1 MNKTLTVENLAAIQ
15 DAMGLIS
22 EIDRSDY
29 FNNYYREVCERSNQ
43 AHELNQHLSDNDR
56 VKGPR
61 FHKKVLKLDRNFHV
75 YVHGKGDL
83 MEIAEDEN
91 GKYIKLRY
99 KVLK

>member
-1 MNKTLTVENLAAIQ
+1 MNKTLTVENLEAIQ

-29 FNNYYREVCERSNQ
+29 FNNYYKEVCERINQ

-56 VKGPR
+56 VNDGRYSKC
-61 FHKKVLKLDRNFHV
+61 VLKLDRNFHV
-75 YVHGKGDL
+75 YVHGKRDL
-83 MEIAEDEN
+83 MEIAKDEN

-99 KVLK
+99 KVIK